1 MMRPE
6 TAAAAT
12 DAGDAKCVRL
22 CGPCRCS
29 KLRLVVEIARLPG
42 ATTSPLLVTHIEQPA
57 LRHSKPAATN
67 TLSRPAASAAA
78 LTSIEPGTTSAV
90 TPGCTLRPRTTAAAA
105 SRSDSRLLVQ
115 EPMNA

>member
-1 MMRPE
+1 MWPE

-12 DAGDAKCVRL
+12 DAGDARCVRL

-57 LRHSKPAATN
+57 WRHSQPAAPTP
-67 TLSRPAASAAA
+67 LPGPPASAAA
-78 LTSIEPGTTSAV
+78 FTCIEPGTTSAV
-90 TPGCTLRPRTTAAAA
+90 TPAATLRPRTTRAAA
-105 SRSDSRLLVQ
+105 SRSERRLFVH
-115 EPMNA
+115 EPMKA